1 MSRSEY
7 WPPLPL
13 HEWQNTYRTLH
24 MWTQIVGKVR
34 ITKAA
39 RDRWSSGG
47 PAEETAEWTQH
58 TSRSACQP
66 EAGRIL
72 RAWCTRRVLRIWG
85 PPRPTAITTRRRLSS
100 AGPPLLQRSLA
111 VRARH
116 GTATG
121 SGGRPVSWDKCR
133 PPGRA
138 WERSLGAARR
148 TRWRPARSRSEEHT
162 SELQSPMHPL
172 CPL

>member
-1 MSRSEY
+1 MPR
-7 WPPLPL
+7 
-13 HEWQNTYRTLH
+13 HVKRTCRLSA
-24 MWTQIVGKVR
+24 G

-72 RAWCTRRVLRIWG
+72 RAWGTRRVLRIWG
-85 PPRPTAITTRRRLSS
+85 PPRPTAITPRRRLSS

-111 VRARH
+111 VRAPDADLH
-116 GTATG
+116 YG
-121 SGGRPVSWDKCR
+121 V
-133 PPGRA
+133 
-138 WERSLGAARR
+138 RSNVA
-148 TRWRPARSRSEEHT
+148 
-162 SELQSPMHPL
+162 
-172 CPL
+172 